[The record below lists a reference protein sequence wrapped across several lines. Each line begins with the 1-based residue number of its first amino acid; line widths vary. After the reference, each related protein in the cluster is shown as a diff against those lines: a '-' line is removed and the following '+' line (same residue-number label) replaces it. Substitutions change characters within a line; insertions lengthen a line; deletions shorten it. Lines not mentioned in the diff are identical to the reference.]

1 MTRDSIISSLY
12 TDKDITDA
20 INKMHP
26 EELRDDLRQE
36 MFMVILEMPEQK
48 LKERYAEGSLKWY
61 LIRTMLN
68 MIKSDRSNFYMK
80 FRRCHEE
87 ITDKHDI
94 PQVSESDDELLMK
107 VNNIVDSVHWYER
120 EILLLH
126 ADKGKTF
133 KAISNETK
141 IPYRSILETMKNTKH
156 KLKKLIRNGSSD

>member
-1 MTRDSIISSLY
+1 MTRDRIISSLY

-36 MFMVILEMPEQK
+36 MFMVLLEMPEQK
-48 LKERYAEGSLKWY
+48 LKDRHSEGSLKWY

-80 FRRCHEE
+80 FRRCNEE
-87 ITDKHDI
+87 LTEKHDI
-94 PQVSESDDELLMK
+94 PDTSTQDELLDK
-107 VNNIVDSVHWYER
+107 VNDIIETVHWYER
-120 EILLLH
+120 EILRLH
-126 ADKGKTF
+126 TEQGKTF
-133 KAISNETK
+133 RAISNETK

-156 KLKKLIRNGSSD
+156 KLKKMIRNGTSD